1 MKPISSKEVSKLFH
15 LPYSEEF
22 LDSNFDLD
30 RSIYVGKT
38 KQFGLPFFLDFD
50 SVFNP
55 HIFVFGMSGSGKSY
69 MLKAIVARLEAVLFA
84 SIFVIDFTGEYSEFC
99 SMLNFRTVRN
109 LEIRTKSIPFFQNLN
124 YLDLRGSDDAEK
136 EKIAALALQEL
147 LLQMR
152 RRGPSKELLFVV
164 LDEAWKLLLKGDL
177 IDILIREG
185 RKYGVGMIL
194 ASQILGD
201 IKEAFLSNV
210 ATIFCFRVQDNS
222 SLLRLEKSYFL
233 SPIQVESIK
242 NLEMG
247 NCLAIRLHKGQ
258 KIESFFLDKVP
269 SVLLSRSILIIVRD
283 SMRFEIPSE
292 KFDKF
297 LSALQL
303 NADQKLLVKQLFEG
317 NYSVELSDL
326 IYLLMNSGAKKVMVL
341 LELRRLKIDDDSIAD
356 AFAIALS
363 KG

>member
-22 LDSNFDLD
+22 SDTTFDIS
-30 RSIYVGKT
+30 RSIYIGKT
-38 KQFGLPFFLDFD
+38 RQFGLPVFLDFD

-69 MLKAIVARLEAVLFA
+69 MLKSLMARLEAVLCA

-99 SMLNFRTVRN
+99 SILNFRKVPTS
-109 LEIRTKSIPFFQNLN
+109 EIGVKAVPFFKNLN
-124 YLDLRGSDDAEK
+124 YLNLKGSNEAEK
-136 EKIAALALQEL
+136 EKIATIALQEL

-152 RRGPSKELLFVV
+152 RRGTSSELLFVV
-164 LDEAWKLLLKGDL
+164 LDEAWKLLLKGETVDT
-177 IDILIREG
+177 LIREG
-185 RKYGVGMIL
+185 RKHGVGMIL

-210 ATIFCFRVQDNS
+210 ATIFCFRVQDHS

-233 SPIQVESIK
+233 SNLQIEAIK
-242 NLEMG
+242 NLEIG
-247 NCLAIRLHKGQ
+247 SCLVIRLHKDQ
-258 KIESFFLDKVP
+258 KIDSFFLGKVP
-269 SVLLSRSILIIVRD
+269 AVSLSTNILIIVRD
-283 SMRFEIPSE
+283 SMRFEVPSE
-292 KFDKF
+292 KFDKL
-297 LSALQL
+297 LSTLQL
-303 NADQKLLVKQLFEG
+303 SADQKLSIKKLFEG
-317 NYSVELSDL
+317 NYSVELSDML
-326 IYLLMNSGAKKVMVL
+326 HLLLKSGIRKGLVL
-341 LELRRLKIDDDSIAD
+341 SELRKLKIDDGSLAD